1 MKKRN
6 VNKNSENTMK
16 KAKEINKNLQEISLK
31 DVNSIMKDLE
41 TSSKGLTS
49 LEAENRLEFFGANEI
64 EYERKNPWYIYLLKS
79 FLDPFVLILAV
90 IVFVSYFTD
99 ILFAAPGEESWMTIL
114 IILTMI
120 VISVVLKFLQEYKSR
135 IEADK
140 LKDLVPTTATVLRKD
155 TGREEVIMSN
165 IVPGDM
171 VYLAAGDLIPA
182 DLRIISCKDLF
193 ISQSSLTGE
202 SEPVEK
208 LPENRGDIHE
218 KGVSDLDN
226 ILLMGTIVVS
236 GSATAIALKTGNETY
251 FGTIAESISE
261 DRGETSFEKGVKS
274 VSYLLIRFMLIMV
287 PIVFLINGISKG
299 DWLEA
304 FLFAIS
310 IAVGLTPEML
320 PTIVSTN
327 LAKGAISLSKR
338 KTVVKRLSSI
348 QNFGAMD
355 VLCTDKTGTLTLDKI
370 VLEKHLDVL
379 GRENDRVLR
388 HAYLNSYYQTG
399 LKNLLDLAVID
410 SGLEKGYEDL
420 DKKYEKV
427 DEIPFDFT
435 RRRMSVVLRSEG
447 SKRQLVTKGAV
458 EEMLSICSLVE
469 INGDVVPL
477 TDEIID
483 KVMKTVNE
491 MNNDGMRVLAI
502 AQKNDIPDED
512 TFSVADEKD
521 MVLMGYIGF
530 LDPPKDT
537 AAEAI
542 NALQNHGVKVK
553 VLTGDNEGVTK
564 KVCKDVGIP
573 IDNVVLGTDVEN
585 MTDEKLSKVVEETSI
600 FAKLSPIQKER
611 VISVLQDNSHTV
623 GFLGD
628 GINDA
633 QGLKQADVGISV
645 DTAVDIAKE
654 SADIILLEKDLNVL
668 EQGVIEG
675 RRVFGNIIKYIKMTA
690 SSNFGNVFSV
700 LVASAF
706 IPFLPMLPIQLLVQN
721 LLYSISQIAI
731 PWDTMDEEYLAE
743 PQQWNADDIGKFMV
757 CIGPISSIFD
767 IATFWVM
774 WNVFGAN
781 TVDKAP
787 LFQSGWFIVG
797 IVSQTLIV
805 HMIRTR
811 KIPFIESRAST
822 PLMVMTFVIIAIGIM
837 IPFTGFGTYI
847 GLVPLPANYFF
858 WFIGI
863 ILAYSILTQVAKN
876 LYIKKFDSWM

>member
-6 VNKNSENTMK
+6 VNENSENTMK

-31 DVNSIMKDLE
+31 DLNSIMKDLE

-49 LEAENRLEFFGANEI
+49 LEAENRLEFFGTNEI

-90 IVFVSYFTD
+90 IVFLSYFTD

-208 LPENRGDIHE
+208 FPENRGDIHE

-355 VLCTDKTGTLTLDKI
+355 ILCTDKTGTLTLDKI

-435 RRRMSVVLRSEG
+435 RRRMSVVLRSKG

-491 MNNDGMRVLAI
+491 MNDDGMRVLAI

-611 VISVLQDNSHTV
+611 VISILQDNGHTV

-847 GLVPLPANYFF
+847 GLVPLPANYFI